1 MIIAQQKKKENI
13 AEYILYMWQIE
24 DMIRAYNLDINEIDK
39 NIVKAYKQPE
49 QVQKQIKNWYEGL
62 IDLLKEENKTE
73 SGHLQFVQNTI
84 NDLNDLHLQLLKSP
98 DHLDYIDLYN
108 KAKEG
113 IVELANRAKGSVE
126 NEVEACFNGLYG
138 ILMLRLQQKVIS
150 PETIEAMS
158 ALTRLVALLSLKY
171 KMFEEGKMEL

>member
-171 KMFEEGKMEL
+171 KMLEEGKMEL

>member
-24 DMIRAYNLDINEIDK
+24 DLIRAYNLDINEIDK
-39 NIVKAYKQPE
+39 NIVQAYNQPE
-49 QVQKQIKNWYEGL
+49 QVRKQIRNWYEGL
-62 IDLLKEENKTE
+62 IDLLKEENKTA

-113 IVELANRAKGSVE
+113 ISELANRSKGSVE

-171 KMFEEGKMEL
+171 KMLEEGKMEL